1 MTDNPNVIKARAA
14 KQNSAA
20 QTNTSRSKVFLIGG
34 VCLAAAFLF
43 MKMGGSDRAPIPQA
57 GQAAPTPPPV
67 EFGTMSSEAAE
78 AQRQLELAELKRRL
92 AEQDRVLQT
101 QRSEFSQQ
109 LEAVETKLT
118 REVQGL
124 LEALERNSE
133 SRVRS
138 QRTGDPMPSGV
149 SDLPLPPGGGEFVD
163 PQLTAQSRQSPYRRL
178 GGGSGGSGA
187 SLPFTAGAGTAA
199 TGGMTDPLASGA
211 FDENASFASQARPE
225 AAGPGTPS
233 PARTTGRTIRDGY
246 TRIPAYSFATLRTL
260 HGVPCP
266 VATGISGSIGGLGTT
281 SAPVV
286 LPLVSSFKGPQGL
299 EFQVPAVH
307 LLGLCEGVDRK
318 RPTAMVKVEQL
329 SIIDEAG
336 TAHVIEVNGYV
347 VDARDNDLGVRGVK
361 ESVKGTQIS
370 LALLAAGVG
379 AAGSGIQQGATD
391 TIETAGGNI
400 REVVRGG
407 RLGNLIAGSTIG
419 AGANELVRYFRERG
433 ATLFDVISV
442 DAGTE
447 LRLIITEPIDLPI
460 GHSVVESIDG
470 RPLL

>member
-1 MTDNPNVIKARAA
+1 M
-14 KQNSAA
+14 
-20 QTNTSRSKVFLIGG
+20 FLIIA
-34 VCLAAAFLF
+34 VAIVALLLF
-43 MKMGGSDRAPIPQA
+43 IRMGGSDREPIPQA
-57 GQAAPTPPPV
+57 GQTTPTPPPID
-67 EFGTMSSEAAE
+67 FGTVSSEAAE

-92 AEQDRVLQT
+92 SEQDKVLQT
-101 QRSEFSQQ
+101 QRSDFSQQ

-124 LEALERNSE
+124 LEVIERDSE
-133 SRVRS
+133 MRVRS
-138 QRTGDPMPSGV
+138 QRTGDALPGGV
-149 SDLPLPPGGGEFVD
+149 SNMPLPPGGGEFVD
-163 PQLTAQSRQSPYRRL
+163 PQLPAQSRQNPYRRL
-178 GGGSGGSGA
+178 GGAADGA
-187 SLPFTAGAGTAA
+187 APPLPFTAGPGEDVN
-199 TGGMTDPLASGA
+199 GGMPTGSTV
-211 FDENASFASQARPE
+211 
-225 AAGPGTPS
+225 AGPAHFAGKEQPATAEPGLPT
-233 PARTTGRTIRDGY
+233 PARTSGRSIRDGY

-266 VATGISGSIGGLGTT
+266 VATGLSGSIGGLGTT

-286 LPLVSSFKGPQGL
+286 LPLVSSFKGPQGT

-318 RPTAMVKVEQL
+318 RPTAMIKVEQL

-370 LALLAAGVG
+370 LALLAAGVS

-391 TIETAGGNI
+391 TVETSGGNI
-400 REVVRGG
+400 REVVRSG

-433 ATLFDVISV
+433 ATLFDVISI

-460 GHSVVESIDG
+460 GQTAVESIDG